1 MLGWIP
7 KSSVRATGG
16 INPAWGS
23 LAFFASWR
31 LGEKLKRIAM
41 TENAIAKEI
50 VDAAFR
56 IHTTLGPGLL
66 ESVYDAVLAYEL
78 GRRGLRTVR
87 QQPIPV
93 VYENV
98 RIDTGFRAD
107 LVVEDKVIVEIKSVE
122 LLAPLH
128 KKQLLTYLRLAD
140 KRLGLLINFHVA
152 LIKDGITR
160 VVNGLEDD
168 AHAKSPSRKD
178 A

>member
-1 MLGWIP
+1 
-7 KSSVRATGG
+7 
-16 INPAWGS
+16 
-23 LAFFASWR
+23 
-31 LGEKLKRIAM
+31 M

-66 ESVYDAVLAYEL
+66 ESVYQTVLAYEL
-78 GRRGLRTVR
+78 GRRGLRAVS

-122 LLAPLH
+122 LLAPVH
-128 KKQLLTYLRLAD
+128 RKQLLTYLRLAD
-140 KRLGLLINFHVA
+140 KRLGLLINFQVA

-160 VVNGLEDD
+160 IVNGLEEDD
-168 AHAKSPSRKD
+168 HAKSPSRKEP
-178 A
+178 